1 MEGVLM
7 MSGPGVRQA
16 GYLGNQACLTDLAPT
31 ILHLRGFPVPDSM
44 DGKVLLDWL
53 TAQRAVH
60 FSSTEGKSLTTP
72 SIESGL
78 SPEQEEALT
87 QRLKELGYLA

>member
-1 MEGVLM
+1 
-7 MSGPGVRQA
+7 
-16 GYLGNQACLTDLAPT
+16 LTDLAPT

-53 TAQRAVH
+53 TAQRAVRS
-60 FSSTEGKSLTTP
+60 SSTEGKSLPTS

>member
-1 MEGVLM
+1 
-7 MSGPGVRQA
+7 
-16 GYLGNQACLTDLAPT
+16 
-31 ILHLRGFPVPDSM
+31 M

-53 TAQRAVH
+53 AAQRAVH
-60 FSSTEGKSLTTP
+60 FSSTEGKSLPTP